1 MKFRNVIL
9 PLAAISVCAGTLR
22 AESLPPSP
30 AAGTPPPSQER
41 REPGRI
47 ALGEDDVPPPPPPCG
62 FSREEAKLMRSLF
75 LLSDAQLHRLGDF
88 IRRLEKMPRERRRQ
102 MAEDLERVSAETTP
116 EKRAAYEKEMRERF
130 RRAQENL
137 LDRYFSTLSP
147 EQADAEREK
156 FLGLDR
162 KARREYIM
170 GVREKLGLPPLP
182 PSSEKRPRERRQGT
196 GAGAPRN

>member
-1 MKFRNVIL
+1 MKFRNLIL
-9 PLAAISVCAGTLR
+9 PLAAIFACAGTLR

-30 AAGTPPPSQER
+30 DAGTPPPPQER

-47 ALGEDDVPPPPPPCG
+47 ALGEDDAPPPPPCA

-75 LLSDAQLHRLGDF
+75 LLSDAQLHRLGEF
-88 IRRLEKMPRERRRQ
+88 IRRLEKMPPERRRQ
-102 MAEDLERVSAETTP
+102 MAEDLERASAEMTP

-137 LDRYFSTLSP
+137 LERYFSTLPP
-147 EQADAEREK
+147 EQADAERKK

-182 PSSEKRPRERRQGT
+182 PSPEKRPRERRQGA

>member
-1 MKFRNVIL
+1 MKFRNLIL
-9 PLAAISVCAGTLR
+9 PLAAIFACAGTLR
-22 AESLPPSP
+22 SESLPPSP
-30 AAGTPPPSQER
+30 DAGTPPPPQER
-41 REPGRI
+41 RGPGRI
-47 ALGEDDVPPPPPPCG
+47 ALGEDDAPPPPPCA

-88 IRRLEKMPRERRRQ
+88 IRRLEKMPPERRRQ
-102 MAEDLERVSAETTP
+102 MAEDLERASAEMTP

-137 LDRYFSTLSP
+137 LERYFSTLSP
-147 EQADAEREK
+147 EQADAERKK

-182 PSSEKRPRERRQGT
+182 PSPEKRPRERRQGA